1 MDNFDAHKW
10 FKKQY
15 LAEDSLNDKAK
26 RYFIQKV
33 SRGEID
39 TLPENPKQAYLAQ
52 MMKDQSLKEDD
63 LNEGRRRVVDYDNRD
78 DRTTELFLD
87 NGDSV
92 EVDVIELYDNLKEN
106 NPEDLDE
113 NNILKENMSRGEA
126 VVELNYYMD
135 KLQEISNEVSGIMQ
149 EYFPTEFNQG
159 DAYGAFDFG
168 SSRNPRDTTF
178 EAILDDLASM
188 GDEME

>member
-15 LAEDSLNDKAK
+15 LEEGHTEDKMERDMEARK
-26 RYFIQKV
+26 RSKL
-33 SRGEID
+33 SPDE
-39 TLPENPKQAYLAQ
+39 
-52 MMKDQSLKEDD
+52 LKKLDAM
-63 LNEGRRRVVDYDNRD
+63 VAF
-78 DRTTELFLD
+78 RTGKTTD
-87 NGDSV
+87 
-92 EVDVIELYDNLKEN
+92 
-106 NPEDLDE
+106 
-113 NNILKENMSRGEA
+113 LKENMSRGEA

-178 EAILDDLASM
+178 EAILDDLASI
-188 GDEME
+188 GDDMEDYD